1 MLSDR
6 LMSERRR
13 HRLLAAVLALALV
26 VAGCSGQTEDKDEGP
41 VNDLADRVA
50 TALQERDLSGLPISG
65 TSADEA
71 TEQLETITAGLG
83 DTRPQVD
90 VSEVQVDGAE
100 AQVTLDQTWQ
110 FPGAA
115 EPWTYP
121 STVRLTEIDGEWQF
135 AWDVTAINPDLDPG
149 SRLRQVRTP
158 ADRGEV
164 HGWDDHALVTDRDVW
179 HIGIDKPQ
187 VKGAEQ
193 EKAARELAAL
203 LEIDADNYAAKVA
216 AAGEQAFVV
225 AITYRVD
232 DKAMPS
238 DDELDRI
245 DGARKTGDRQML
257 APTRTFARAL
267 LGTVGEAT
275 AEVIENSDGTIAA
288 GDLVGFGGLQER
300 YDEQLRGHAGVDV
313 QLVPGDNA
321 TPEPSADPSA
331 GPDPAEPG
339 VLFSSA
345 PERGA
350 DLQTSLDER
359 TQRLAEDVL
368 SDVGPASALVALQP
382 STGSVLAAAE
392 GPGAEGQAVATTG
405 RYAPGSTFKIIS
417 SLALLRAGMGPDS
430 TVPCPKTITVDGRT
444 FENYDDY
451 PADRLG
457 DITLE
462 QAVAHSCNTAFISQY
477 DTMADFDLASA
488 AGSLGLG
495 LDQDL
500 GFPAYFGEVP
510 EDETETGR
518 AAAMIGQGRVLASPL
533 AMAGVAASVEAGHT
547 VIPRLVDT
555 SVEPNAEPLTKAE
568 AKQLS
573 ALMRTVVTDGS
584 GRFLADLTGPTVS
597 AKTGTAEYGEGD
609 QPATHA
615 WLIATRGDLA
625 VAVFVADG
633 KSGSTTAGPLLKEFL
648 DRV

>member
-1 MLSDR
+1 MPEHR
-6 LMSERRR
+6 PRRR
-13 HRLLAAVLALALV
+13 AATLAVSVSLSVLL
-26 VAGCSGQTEDKDEGP
+26 AGCSGGGQDQRDDEA
-41 VNDLADRVA
+41 VDDLAEQVA
-50 TALQERDLSGLPISG
+50 TALAERDLGSLPLTG
-65 TSADEA
+65 VEPAA
-71 TEQLETITAGLG
+71 AAEQLDHVTAGLG
-83 DTRPQVD
+83 DTHPSVD
-90 VSEVQVDGAE
+90 VADVQIDGDTAL
-100 AQVTLDQTWQ
+100 VTLDHQWL

-115 EPWTYP
+115 EPWTY
-121 STVRLTEIDGEWQF
+121 SSRARLAETDGAWQF
-135 AWDVTAINPDLDPG
+135 VWDVTAVNPDLDPG
-149 SRLRQVRTP
+149 SRLRQVRSP
-158 ADRGEV
+158 APRGEI
-164 HGWDDHALVTDRDVW
+164 HGWDGKPLVTERDVW
-179 HIGIDKPQ
+179 HVGLDKPT
-187 VKGAEQ
+187 VTKGEQ
-193 EKAARELAAL
+193 EDSARRLAAL
-203 LEIDADNYAAKVA
+203 LDIDADNFAAKVA

-430 TVPCPKTITVDGRT
+430 TVPCPETITVDGRT

-573 ALMRTVVTDGS
+573 AMMRTVVTDGS

-597 AKTGTAEYGEGD
+597 AKTGTAEYGEGE